1 MLLIYALAKFL
12 QEANALMPPDI
23 TVANII
29 FLSAGV
35 GLSFAGLPTM
45 GGGRGAMASQFSRPE
60 RYIIYQLLKFGPVSS
75 LVGAP
80 VF

>member
-23 TVANII
+23 TVADII
-29 FLSAGV
+29 FLSAGA

-45 GGGRGAMASQFSRPE
+45 GEAGGMASPFSRPD
-60 RYIIYQLLKFGPVSS
+60 RYIIYQLSKFGPV
-75 LVGAP
+75 
-80 VF
+80 